1 MNHGTY
7 IGTEKGLNGKEAMLQ
22 VKEDTVLAQFDDIGT
37 GMGFNWYEFPISDW
51 EIDDNPFEMA

>member
-22 VKEDTVLAQFDDIGT
+22 VKEDFVLAQFDDISI
-37 GMGFNWYEFPISDW
+37 GFDWYEFPITDW
-51 EIDDNPFEMA
+51 LIDDNPFEMA